1 LDEQQAIHSL
11 KQGDPGGLEYLVRAH
26 QLRAT
31 RAAFLILG
39 DRGLA
44 EEVVQETFLRLLR
57 SIRGFDASRPFE
69 PWFLRSVINAALK
82 VARSSKRHLPLEDA
96 DGGQALARLAARME
110 SPEAH
115 IEAAEAEEQ
124 LHEALDRLSP
134 RQRLV
139 LVQRYYLEMSEAE
152 MAAASGTATGTIKW
166 LLNAARRRLRGVL
179 VERSER

>member
-1 LDEQQAIHSL
+1 MDEQQAIQCL
-11 KQGDPGGLEYLVRAH
+11 KQGDPGGLEYLVRAQ

-31 RAAFLILG
+31 RTAYLILG

-44 EEVVQETFLRLLR
+44 EEVVQEAFLRLLR
-57 SIRGFDASRPFE
+57 SIRGFDASRPFQ
-69 PWFLRSVINAALK
+69 PWFLRSVVNAALK
-82 VARSSKRHLPLEDA
+82 AAGRSRRERPLEDA
-96 DGGQALARLAARME
+96 ESERAFASLAARME

-115 IEAAEAEEQ
+115 LEAAEAEEELQ
-124 LHEALDRLSP
+124 RALDRLPP

-139 LVQRYYLEMSEAE
+139 VVQRYYLEMSEAE
-152 MAAASGTATGTIKW
+152 MAAASGTAAGTIKW